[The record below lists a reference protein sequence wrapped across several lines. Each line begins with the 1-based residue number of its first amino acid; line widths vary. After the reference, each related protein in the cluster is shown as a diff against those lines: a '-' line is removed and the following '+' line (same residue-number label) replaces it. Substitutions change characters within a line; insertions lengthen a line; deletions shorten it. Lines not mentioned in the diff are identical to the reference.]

1 MTDPEE
7 ASEFV
12 DQTNVDCLA
21 IAIGTSHG
29 AYKFTKPPTGEVLA
43 IKRIKDIH
51 AKTNCAGFNGIFS
64 YAGMGSEMAQRN
76 MKLFADAVLPE
87 IRQLGSTPLF
97 DREIISEP
105 EFVSARHRAA

>member
-1 MTDPEE
+1 MFNLATFRNSVFLQHEYALATGRSIVNLMTR
-7 ASEFV
+7 S
-12 DQTNVDCLA
+12 
-21 IAIGTSHG
+21 
-29 AYKFTKPPTGEVLA
+29 
-43 IKRIKDIH
+43 RDIH
-51 AKTNCAGFNGIFS
+51 GKTNCAGFNGIFS

-97 DREIISEP
+97 AREVISEP